1 MSTDHPTP
9 NKTFDSV
16 VADLAAQLAILEQE
30 ESEAAAAVASTRAR
44 RKQVAA
50 ALRAL
55 SAPSGKAKRN
65 GVSKQ
70 DAVDAI
76 AETLADHPGFEGDE
90 LKDAV
95 KARLKARGKP
105 LTGLHLVLGAALRE
119 AQQAQP
125 RITVDVEGPQISQQG
140 ASHDSRD

>member
-1 MSTDHPTP
+1 MSTEQKIPT
-9 NKTFDSV
+9 KTFDSV
-16 VADLAAQLAILEQE
+16 VADLTAQLAILEHE
-30 ESEAAAAVASTRAR
+30 ESEAAAAMASTRAR

-76 AETLADHPGFEGDE
+76 AETLADRPGLDGDE
-90 LKDAV
+90 LKDSV

-105 LTGLHLVLGAALRE
+105 LTGLHLVYAAALKDHK
-119 AQQAQP
+119 AHP
-125 RITVDVEGPQISQQG
+125 RNDAGTFQDPHHRS
-140 ASHDSRD
+140 